1 MICPFLSD
9 FLHFSMIISRSIHV
23 AASGI
28 MSFFGWL
35 SNISLLYMYH
45 IFFIHSLK
53 FLPCLGITSVAVL
66 LWTLRCMYV
75 HRFNIKEVG
84 HLQICV
90 ELFFV
95 SFQALI
101 PLPHSPVA
109 TTTSYLS
116 YPLFWYLN
124 VIYYICNMLT
134 LIYYYIIYN
143 IYCIILVYKVEYY
156 IRTKYISIY
165 YTKYI
170 TIYVAIIYN
179 MKVKVAQ
186 SSLTFSDSMDYTWNS
201 PGQNTGVG
209 SLSLFQGIFPT

>member
-1 MICPFLSD
+1 M
-9 FLHFSMIISRSIHV
+9 
-23 AASGI
+23 
-28 MSFFGWL
+28 
-35 SNISLLYMYH
+35 
-45 IFFIHSLK
+45 
-53 FLPCLGITSVAVL
+53 L
-66 LWTLRCMYV
+66 LWTPRCMYV

-84 HLQICV
+84 RLQIYV
-90 ELFFV
+90 ELLFV
-95 SFQALI
+95 SFQVLI

-124 VIYYICNMLT
+124 VIYYIYNMLT
-134 LIYYYIIYN
+134 LILYYYIIHN
-143 IYCIILVYKVEYY
+143 IYCIILVCKLEYY

-170 TIYVAIIYN
+170 TIYVVIIYN

-186 SSLTFSDSMDYTWNS
+186 LSLTFRDSMDYTWNS
-201 PGQNTGVG
+201 PGQNTGVS